1 MDIVVDLCIEYVE
14 SMQKTFIWKSM
25 NILQKKYLTK
35 QLCINIF

>member
-1 MDIVVDLCIEYVE
+1 MDIVVDLRIEYVE
-14 SMQKTFIWKSM
+14 FVQKKFIWKSM